1 MAIIVCGMAAVFL
14 LDLYLTYE
22 KGIYFSSYL
31 TFDRAA
37 ILSGQFWRIL
47 SFIFSRLIPPLFLLF
62 FLFVFI
68 GWIGSAL
75 ENQWGSFR
83 FDLFYLCGIL
93 AYHRRWIHNGIR
105 SERLFKSVAVLC
117 IRTGLSGFPDHAV
130 FPGSDQSKI
139 SRFYRRRIFSVDAGH
154 RRLAE

>member
-1 MAIIVCGMAAVFL
+1 MYEQTFLEKLNRKFGRFAIRNLMAIIVCGMAAVFL
-14 LDLYLTYE
+14 LDLYLTHE

-47 SFIFSRLIPPLFLLF
+47 SFIFLPPDSSV
-62 FLFVFI
+62 VFI
-68 GWIGSAL
+68 VFSLYFYWLIGSAL

-93 AYHRRWIHNGIR
+93 ATI
-105 SERLFKSVAVLC
+105 AV
-117 IRTGLSGFPDHAV
+117 GF
-130 FPGSDQSKI
+130 I
-139 SRFYRRRIFSVDAGH
+139 T
-154 RRLAE
+154 